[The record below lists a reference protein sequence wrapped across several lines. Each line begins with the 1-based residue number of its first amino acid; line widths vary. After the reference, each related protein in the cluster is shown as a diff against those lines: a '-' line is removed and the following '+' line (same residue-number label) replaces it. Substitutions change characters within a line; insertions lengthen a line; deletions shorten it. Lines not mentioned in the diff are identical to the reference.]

1 MRKLVELEEVT
12 SQLLEELDQRQ
23 LCHDSTDAAALG
35 KMLDE
40 GPQTLYLGFDPT
52 ADSLHVGSLLGLV
65 MLRRFLDAGHKPIAL
80 VGGATGM
87 IGDPSGRSDERNLL
101 DEATLEANLAGIAS
115 QVRGL
120 LGEDAEVCDNKDWT
134 EGVGVLEFLRDVG
147 KHATVNQM
155 AAKDSVRSRMESE
168 AGISYTEFSY
178 MLLQAFDFW
187 WLHEHK
193 GCTLQVGGSDQ
204 WGNITAGIDLVR
216 KRSGS
221 AVHGLTWPLLT
232 RSDGQKFGKTAEGTV
247 WLSAERTIPFDFHQ
261 YFLRS
266 DDRDVAALLAQLT
279 LLPMA
284 DIEEAMKEHRKSPE
298 MRAAQRLLA
307 DEVTKFVHGENHV
320 RKATDA
326 AQVLYGNAELTAE
339 LLESTR
345 GIVGEVLVNRDDLE
359 GETALETLLTQSGL
373 CSSLSDA
380 RRQLSQSA
388 VLINNERISP
398 VAATEALANKLT
410 DKLLGNYLLL
420 QRGKKERRLVI
431 VE

>member
-1 MRKLVELEEVT
+1 MT
-12 SQLLEELDQRQ
+12 SQLLEELQWRQ
-23 LCHDSTDAAALG
+23 LCHDSTDATALG
-35 KMLDE
+35 ALLDE

-52 ADSLHVGSLLGLV
+52 ADSLHLGSLLGLV

-115 QVRGL
+115 QVRAL
-120 LGEDAEVCDNKDWT
+120 LGEDVEVCDNKDWT

-204 WGNITAGIDLVR
+204 WGNITAGIDLIR
-216 KRSGS
+216 KRSG
-221 AVHGLTWPLLT
+221 AAAQGLTWPLLT

-266 DDRDVAALLAQLT
+266 DDRDTETLLAQLT
-279 LLPMA
+279 LLPMSE
-284 DIEEAMKEHRKSPE
+284 IEAVMKEHHKSPE
-298 MRAAQRLLA
+298 QRTAQCVLA
-307 DEVTKFVHGENHV
+307 DEVTKFVHGSDHV
-320 RKATDA
+320 RKANDA
-326 AQVLYGNAELTAE
+326 ARVLYGNAELTAE
-339 LLESTR
+339 LLESAR
-345 GIVGEVLVNRDDLE
+345 GIVGEVLVSRDDLE
-359 GETALETLLTQSGL
+359 GDAALETLLTQSGL

-388 VLINNERISP
+388 VLINNER
-398 VAATEALANKLT
+398 VAPDATGELLT
-410 DKLLGNYLLL
+410 ASLLGNYLLL

-431 VE
+431 IE

>member
-1 MRKLVELEEVT
+1 MT
-12 SQLLEELDQRQ
+12 SQLLEELQRRQ

-35 KMLDE
+35 AMLDE

-52 ADSLHVGSLLGLV
+52 ADSLHVGSLLGV
-65 MLRRFLDAGHKPIAL
+65 VTLRRFLEAGHKPIAL

-101 DEATLEANLAGIAS
+101 DEATLEANLGGIAS
-115 QVRGL
+115 QVRAL
-120 LGEDAEVCDNKDWT
+120 LGEDVEVCDNKDWT
-134 EGVGVLEFLRDVG
+134 EGVSVLEFLRDVG
-147 KHATVNQM
+147 KHVTVNQM
-155 AAKDSVRSRMESE
+155 TAKDSVRSRLESE

-193 GCTLQVGGSDQ
+193 GCTLQLGGSDQ
-204 WGNITAGIDLVR
+204 WGNITAGIDLIR
-216 KRSGS
+216 KRSG
-221 AVHGLTWPLLT
+221 AAAHGLTWPLLT

-266 DDRDVAALLAQLT
+266 DDRDVETLLAQLT

-284 DIEEAMKEHRKSPE
+284 DIEEVMKEHRKSPE
-298 MRAAQRLLA
+298 QRAAQRALA

-320 RKATDA
+320 RKANDA
-326 AQVLYGNAELTAE
+326 AQVLYGNAVLTAE

-345 GIVGEVLVNRDDLE
+345 GIVGEVSVSRSDLE

-398 VAATEALANKLT
+398 GAAEDPADKLT
-410 DKLLGNYLLL
+410 DKLMGNYMLL

-431 VE
+431 VQ

>member
-1 MRKLVELEEVT
+1 MT
-12 SQLLEELDQRQ
+12 SQLLEELQRRQ
-23 LCHDSTDAAALG
+23 LCHNSTDAAALG
-35 KMLDE
+35 AMLDE

-52 ADSLHVGSLLGLV
+52 ADSLHVGSLLGV
-65 MLRRFLDAGHKPIAL
+65 VTLRRFLEAGHKPIAL

-101 DEATLEANLAGIAS
+101 DEATLEANLGGIAS
-115 QVRGL
+115 QVRAL
-120 LGEDAEVCDNKDWT
+120 LGEDVEVCDNKDWT
-134 EGVGVLEFLRDVG
+134 ESVSVLEFLRDVG

-155 AAKDSVRSRMESE
+155 TAKDSVRSRLESE

-193 GCTLQVGGSDQ
+193 GCTLQLGGSDQ
-204 WGNITAGIDLVR
+204 WGNITAGIDLIR
-216 KRSGS
+216 KRSGAS
-221 AVHGLTWPLLT
+221 AHGLTWPLLT
-232 RSDGQKFGKTAEGTV
+232 RSDGQKFGKTSEGTV

-266 DDRDVAALLAQLT
+266 DDRDVETLLAQLT

-284 DIEEAMKEHRKSPE
+284 DIEEVMKEHRKTPE
-298 MRAAQRLLA
+298 QRAAQRALA

-320 RKATDA
+320 QKANDA

-339 LLESTR
+339 MLESTR
-345 GIVGEVLVNRDDLE
+345 GIVGEVSVSLSDLE

-388 VLINNERISP
+388 VLINNERFSP
-398 VAATEALANKLT
+398 DTPEKLT
-410 DKLLGNYLLL
+410 DKILGNYMLL
-420 QRGKKERRLVI
+420 QRGKKERRLVV

>member
-1 MRKLVELEEVT
+1 
-12 SQLLEELDQRQ
+12 
-23 LCHDSTDAAALG
+23 
-35 KMLDE
+35 MLDE

-52 ADSLHVGSLLGLV
+52 ADSLHVGSLLGV
-65 MLRRFLDAGHKPIAL
+65 VTLRRFLEAGHKPIAL

-101 DEATLEANLAGIAS
+101 DEATLEANLEGIAS
-115 QVRGL
+115 QVRAM
-120 LGEDAEVCDNKDWT
+120 LGEDVEVCNNKDWT
-134 EGVGVLEFLRDVG
+134 ESVSVLEFLRDVG

-155 AAKDSVRSRMESE
+155 TAKDSVRSRLESE

-193 GCTLQVGGSDQ
+193 GCTLQLGGSDQ
-204 WGNITAGIDLVR
+204 WGNITAGIDLIR
-216 KRSGS
+216 KRSGAS
-221 AVHGLTWPLLT
+221 AHGLTWPLLT

-266 DDRDVAALLAQLT
+266 DDRDAETLLAQLT

-284 DIEEAMKEHRKSPE
+284 DIEEVMKEHRKSPE
-298 MRAAQRLLA
+298 QRTAQRVLA

-320 RKATDA
+320 RKANDA
-326 AQVLYGNAELTAE
+326 AQVLYGNADLTAE

-345 GIVGEVLVNRDDLE
+345 GIVGEVSVTHDDLE

-388 VLINNERISP
+388 VLINNERITP
-398 VAATEALANKLT
+398 DTAEKLT
-410 DKLLGNYLLL
+410 DKILGNYMLL
-420 QRGKKERRLVI
+420 QRGKKERRLI
-431 VE
+431 VVE

>member
-1 MRKLVELEEVT
+1 
-12 SQLLEELDQRQ
+12 
-23 LCHDSTDAAALG
+23 
-35 KMLDE
+35 MLDG

-65 MLRRFLDAGHKPIAL
+65 MLRRFLEAGHKPIAL

-115 QVRGL
+115 QVRSL

-134 EGVGVLEFLRDVG
+134 EGVGILEFLRDVG

-284 DIEEAMKEHRKSPE
+284 DIEEAMKEHHKSPE
-298 MRAAQRLLA
+298 PRAAQRLLA
-307 DEVTKFVHGENHV
+307 DEVTEFVHGEAHV
-320 RKATDA
+320 RKANDA
-326 AQVLYGNAELTAE
+326 AQVLYGNADLTAE

-345 GIVGEVLVNRDDLE
+345 GIVGEVLVSRDDLE

-388 VLINNERISP
+388 VLVNNERISP
-398 VAATEALANKLT
+398 AAATEAQANKLT

-420 QRGKKERRLVI
+420 QRGKKERRLV
-431 VE
+431 VVK

>member
-1 MRKLVELEEVT
+1 MT
-12 SQLLEELDQRQ
+12 SQLLEELGRRQ

-35 KMLDE
+35 EMLD
-40 GPQTLYLGFDPT
+40 GGSQTLYLGFDPT
-52 ADSLHVGSLLGLV
+52 ADSLHVGSLLGVV
-65 MLRRFLDAGHKPIAL
+65 MLRRFLEAGHKPIAL

-101 DEATLEANLAGIAS
+101 DEAALEANLEGIAS
-115 QVRGL
+115 QVRAL
-120 LGEDAEVCDNKDWT
+120 LGEDVEVCDNKDWT
-134 EGVGVLEFLRDVG
+134 ENVSVLEFLRDVG
-147 KHATVNQM
+147 KNVTVNQM
-155 AAKDSVRSRMESE
+155 TAKDSVRSRLESE

-193 GCTLQVGGSDQ
+193 GCTLQLGGSDQ
-204 WGNITAGIDLVR
+204 WGNITAGIDLIR
-216 KRSGS
+216 KRSGA

-266 DDRDVAALLAQLT
+266 DDRDVETLLAQLT

-284 DIEEAMKEHRKSPE
+284 DIEEAIKEHHKAPE
-298 MRAAQRLLA
+298 QRTAQRVLA

-320 RKATDA
+320 RKANDA

-345 GIVGEVLVNRDDLE
+345 GIVGEVLVSHHDLE

-388 VLINNERISP
+388 VLINNERLSP
-398 VAATEALANKLT
+398 AAAEAPAHKLT
-410 DKLLGNYLLL
+410 DKLLGHYLLL

>member
-1 MRKLVELEEVT
+1 MT
-12 SQLLEELDQRQ
+12 SQLLEELGRRR
-23 LCHDSTDAAALG
+23 LCHDSTDSAALG
-35 KMLDE
+35 EMLDG

-52 ADSLHVGSLLGLV
+52 ADSLHVGSLLGVV
-65 MLRRFLDAGHKPIAL
+65 MLRRFLEAGHKPIAL

-101 DEATLEANLAGIAS
+101 DEATLEANLASIAS
-115 QVRGL
+115 QVRAL
-120 LGEDAEVCDNKDWT
+120 LGEDVEVCDNKDWT
-134 EGVGVLEFLRDVG
+134 ESVSVLEFLRDVG
-147 KHATVNQM
+147 KHVTVNQM
-155 AAKDSVRSRMESE
+155 TAKDSVRSRLESE

-193 GCTLQVGGSDQ
+193 GCTLQLGGSDQ
-204 WGNITAGIDLVR
+204 WGNITAGIDLIR
-216 KRSGS
+216 KRSG
-221 AVHGLTWPLLT
+221 AAAHGLTWPLLT
-232 RSDGQKFGKTAEGTV
+232 RSDGQKFGKTAEGTI

-266 DDRDVAALLAQLT
+266 DDRDVETLLAQLT

-284 DIEEAMKEHRKSPE
+284 DIEEAMNEHHKSPE
-298 MRAAQRLLA
+298 QRTAQRVLA

-320 RKATDA
+320 RKANDA

-345 GIVGEVLVNRDDLE
+345 GIVGELSVSHHDLE
-359 GETALETLLTQSGL
+359 GEAALETLLTQSGL

-388 VLINNERISP
+388 VLINNERLSP
-398 VAATEALANKLT
+398 AAAEAPAHKLT

>member
-1 MRKLVELEEVT
+1 MT
-12 SQLLEELDQRQ
+12 SQLLEELRRRQ

-35 KMLDE
+35 EALDE
-40 GPQTLYLGFDPT
+40 VPQTLYLGFDPT
-52 ADSLHVGSLLGLV
+52 ADSLHVGSLLGVV
-65 MLRRFLDAGHKPIAL
+65 MLRRFLEAGHKPIAL

-101 DEATLEANLAGIAS
+101 DEATLEANLGGIAS
-115 QVRGL
+115 QVRAL
-120 LGEDAEVCDNKDWT
+120 LGEDVEVCDNKDWT
-134 EGVGVLEFLRDVG
+134 EGISVLEFLRDVG
-147 KHATVNQM
+147 KHVTVNQM
-155 AAKDSVRSRMESE
+155 TAKDSVRSRLESE

-193 GCTLQVGGSDQ
+193 GCTLQLGGSDQ
-204 WGNITAGIDLVR
+204 WGNITAGIDLIR
-216 KRSGS
+216 KRSG
-221 AVHGLTWPLLT
+221 AAAHGLTWPLLT

-266 DDRDVAALLAQLT
+266 DDRDVETLLAQLT

-284 DIEEAMKEHRKSPE
+284 DIEEAMKEHRKAPE
-298 MRAAQRLLA
+298 QRAAQRVLA

-320 RKATDA
+320 RKANDA

-345 GIVGEVLVNRDDLE
+345 GIVAEVLVSRDNLE

-388 VLINNERISP
+388 VLINNERLSP
-398 VAATEALANKLT
+398 AAAAEAPAHKLT

>member
-1 MRKLVELEEVT
+1 MT
-12 SQLLEELDQRQ
+12 SQLLEEIQRRQ

-35 KMLDE
+35 AMLDE

-52 ADSLHVGSLLGLV
+52 ADSLHVGSLLGV
-65 MLRRFLDAGHKPIAL
+65 VTLRRFLEAGHKPIAL

-101 DEATLEANLAGIAS
+101 DEATLEANLEGITS
-115 QVRGL
+115 QVRAL
-120 LGEDAEVCDNKDWT
+120 LGEDVEVCDNKDWT
-134 EGVGVLEFLRDVG
+134 ESVSVLEFLRDVG
-147 KHATVNQM
+147 KHVTVNQM
-155 AAKDSVRSRMESE
+155 TAKDSVRSRLESE

-193 GCTLQVGGSDQ
+193 GCTLQLGGSDQ
-204 WGNITAGIDLVR
+204 WGNITAGIDLIR
-216 KRSGS
+216 KRSGAS
-221 AVHGLTWPLLT
+221 AHGLTWPLLT

-266 DDRDVAALLAQLT
+266 DDRDVETLLAQLT

-284 DIEEAMKEHRKSPE
+284 DIEEVMKEHHKTPE
-298 MRAAQRLLA
+298 QRAAQRVLA
-307 DEVTKFVHGENHV
+307 DEVTKFVHGENHM
-320 RKATDA
+320 RKANDA

-345 GIVGEVLVNRDDLE
+345 GIVGEVSVSHDDLE

-388 VLINNERISP
+388 VLINNERFSP
-398 VAATEALANKLT
+398 DTPEKLT
-410 DKLLGNYLLL
+410 DKILGNYMLL
-420 QRGKKERRLVI
+420 QRGKKERRLVV

>member
-1 MRKLVELEEVT
+1 MT
-12 SQLLEELDQRQ
+12 SQLLEELQQRQ
-23 LCHDSTDAAALG
+23 LYHDSTDAAALG
-35 KMLDE
+35 AMLDE

-65 MLRRFLDAGHKPIAL
+65 TLRRFLEAGHKPIAL

-101 DEATLEANLAGIAS
+101 DEAALEANLEGIAS
-115 QVRGL
+115 QVRAL
-120 LGEDAEVCDNKDWT
+120 LGEDVEVCNNKDWT
-134 EGVGVLEFLRDVG
+134 EDVSVLEFLRDVG
-147 KHATVNQM
+147 KHVTVNQM
-155 AAKDSVRSRMESE
+155 TAKDSVRSRLESE

-193 GCTLQVGGSDQ
+193 GCALQLGGSDQ
-204 WGNITAGIDLVR
+204 WGNITAGIDLIR
-216 KRSGS
+216 KRSG
-221 AVHGLTWPLLT
+221 AAAHGLTWPLLT

-247 WLSAERTIPFDFHQ
+247 WLSVERTIPFEFHQ

-266 DDRDVAALLAQLT
+266 DDRDVDTLLAQLT
-279 LLPMA
+279 LLPMTT
-284 DIEEAMKEHRKSPE
+284 IEEAMKEHRKSPE
-298 MRAAQRLLA
+298 QRAAQRMLA

-320 RKATDA
+320 RKANAA
-326 AQVLYGNAELTAE
+326 AQVLYGNAELTAD

-345 GIVGEVLVNRDDLE
+345 DIVGEISVSLNDLE
-359 GETALETLLTQSGL
+359 SETALETLLIQSGL

-388 VLINNERISP
+388 VLINNQRVSP
-398 VAATEALANKLT
+398 AAATEAPAGKLT

>member
-1 MRKLVELEEVT
+1 M
-12 SQLLEELDQRQ
+12 EELSRRQ

-35 KMLDE
+35 AMLD
-40 GPQTLYLGFDPT
+40 GGSQTLYLGFDPT
-52 ADSLHVGSLLGLV
+52 ADSLHVGSLLGVV
-65 MLRRFLDAGHKPIAL
+65 MLRRFLEAGHKPIAL

-101 DEATLEANLAGIAS
+101 DEATLKANLVGIAS
-115 QVRGL
+115 QVRAL
-120 LGEDAEVCDNKDWT
+120 LGEDVEVCDNKDWT
-134 EGVGVLEFLRDVG
+134 ESVSVLEFLRDVG
-147 KHATVNQM
+147 KHVTVNQM
-155 AAKDSVRSRMESE
+155 TAKDSVRSRLESE

-193 GCTLQVGGSDQ
+193 ECTLQLGGSDQ
-204 WGNITAGIDLVR
+204 WGNITAGIDLIR
-216 KRSGS
+216 KRSG
-221 AVHGLTWPLLT
+221 AAAHGLTWPLLT
-232 RSDGQKFGKTAEGTV
+232 RSDGQKFGKTSEGTV
-247 WLSAERTIPFDFHQ
+247 WLSAGRTIPFDFHQ

-266 DDRDVAALLAQLT
+266 DDRDVETLLAQLT
-279 LLPMA
+279 LLPME
-284 DIEEAMKEHRKSPE
+284 DIEEAMNEHGKAPE
-298 MRAAQRLLA
+298 QRAAQRVLA
-307 DEVTKFVHGENHV
+307 DEVTKFVHGEGHV
-320 RKATDA
+320 RKANDA

-345 GIVGEVLVNRDDLE
+345 GIVGEVLVSRDDLE
-359 GETALETLLTQSGL
+359 GEAALETLLTQSGL

-388 VLINNERISP
+388 VLINNERITP
-398 VAATEALANKLT
+398 AAAEAPAHKLT

>member
-1 MRKLVELEEVT
+1 MT
-12 SQLLEELDQRQ
+12 SQLLEELGRRQ

-35 KMLDE
+35 AMLDE

-52 ADSLHVGSLLGLV
+52 ADSLHVGSLLGV
-65 MLRRFLDAGHKPIAL
+65 VTLRRFLEAGHKPIAL

-101 DEATLEANLAGIAS
+101 DEATLEANLEGIAS
-115 QVRGL
+115 QVRTM
-120 LGEDAEVCDNKDWT
+120 LGEDVEVCDNKDWT
-134 EGVGVLEFLRDVG
+134 ESVGVLEFLRDVG
-147 KHATVNQM
+147 KHVTVNQM
-155 AAKDSVRSRMESE
+155 TAKDSVRSRLESE

-193 GCTLQVGGSDQ
+193 GCTLQLGGSDQ
-204 WGNITAGIDLVR
+204 WGNITAGIDLIR
-216 KRSGS
+216 KRSGAS
-221 AVHGLTWPLLT
+221 AHGLTWPLLT

-266 DDRDVAALLAQLT
+266 DDRDAETLLAQLT

-284 DIEEAMKEHRKSPE
+284 DIEEVMKEHRKSPE
-298 MRAAQRLLA
+298 QRAAQRVLA

-320 RKATDA
+320 RKSNDA
-326 AQVLYGNAELTAE
+326 AQVLYGNAVLTAE

-345 GIVGEVLVNRDDLE
+345 GIVGEVSVTHDDLE

-380 RRQLSQSA
+380 RRQLNQSA
-388 VLINNERISP
+388 VLINNERITP
-398 VAATEALANKLT
+398 DTAAEPPAGNLT
-410 DKLLGNYLLL
+410 HKLLGNYLLL

>member
-1 MRKLVELEEVT
+1 MT
-12 SQLLEELDQRQ
+12 SQLLEELQRRQ
-23 LCHDSTDAAALG
+23 LCHDSTDAVALG
-35 KMLDE
+35 KMLDG

-115 QVRGL
+115 QVRSL
-120 LGEDAEVCDNKDWT
+120 LGEDVEVCDNKDWT
-134 EGVGVLEFLRDVG
+134 EGVGILEFLRDVG

-279 LLPMA
+279 LLPVLEISAVMS
-284 DIEEAMKEHRKSPE
+284 EHSKAPE
-298 MRAAQRLLA
+298 QRAAQRLLA
-307 DEVTKFVHGENHV
+307 DEITKFVHGEDHV
-320 RKATDA
+320 RKANDA
-326 AQVLYGNAELTAE
+326 AQVLYGNADLTAE
-339 LLESTR
+339 LLESAR
-345 GIVGEVLVNRDDLE
+345 GIVGEVLVSRDDLE

-398 VAATEALANKLT
+398 VAATEAPANKLI

>member
-1 MRKLVELEEVT
+1 MT
-12 SQLLEELDQRQ
+12 SQLLEEIQRRQ

-35 KMLDE
+35 AMLDE

-52 ADSLHVGSLLGLV
+52 ADSLHVGSLLGV
-65 MLRRFLDAGHKPIAL
+65 VTLRRFLEAGHKPIAL

-101 DEATLEANLAGIAS
+101 DEATLEANLGGIAS
-115 QVRGL
+115 QVRAL
-120 LGEDAEVCDNKDWT
+120 LGEDVEVCDNKDWT
-134 EGVGVLEFLRDVG
+134 ESVSVLEFLRDVG

-155 AAKDSVRSRMESE
+155 TAKDSVRSRLESE

-193 GCTLQVGGSDQ
+193 GCTLQLGGSDQ
-204 WGNITAGIDLVR
+204 WGNITAGIDLIR
-216 KRSGS
+216 KRSGAS
-221 AVHGLTWPLLT
+221 AHGLTWPLLT

-266 DDRDVAALLAQLT
+266 DDRDVETLLAQLT

-284 DIEEAMKEHRKSPE
+284 DIEEVMIEHRKSPE
-298 MRAAQRLLA
+298 QRAAQRALA

-320 RKATDA
+320 RKANDA
-326 AQVLYGNAELTAE
+326 AQVLYGNAVLTAE

-345 GIVGEVLVNRDDLE
+345 GIVGEVSVSRSDLE

-398 VAATEALANKLT
+398 GAAEDPADKLT
-410 DKLLGNYLLL
+410 DKLMGNYLLL

-431 VE
+431 VQ

>member
-1 MRKLVELEEVT
+1 M
-12 SQLLEELDQRQ
+12 
-23 LCHDSTDAAALG
+23 
-35 KMLDE
+35 DE

-65 MLRRFLDAGHKPIAL
+65 TLRRFLEAGHKPIAL

-101 DEATLEANLAGIAS
+101 DEAALEANLGSIAS
-115 QVRGL
+115 QVRAL
-120 LGEDAEVCDNKDWT
+120 LGEDVEVCNNKDWT
-134 EGVGVLEFLRDVG
+134 EDVSVLEFLRDVG
-147 KHATVNQM
+147 KHVTVNQM
-155 AAKDSVRSRMESE
+155 TAKDSVRSRLESE

-193 GCTLQVGGSDQ
+193 GCALQLGGSDQ
-204 WGNITAGIDLVR
+204 WGNITAGIDLIR
-216 KRSGS
+216 KRNG
-221 AVHGLTWPLLT
+221 AAAHGLTWPLLT

-247 WLSAERTIPFDFHQ
+247 WLSVERTIPFDFHQ

-266 DDRDVAALLAQLT
+266 DDRDVETLLAQLT
-279 LLPMA
+279 LLPMTT
-284 DIEEAMKEHRKSPE
+284 IEEAMKEHRKSPE
-298 MRAAQRLLA
+298 QRAAQRMLA

-320 RKATDA
+320 RKANAA
-326 AQVLYGNAELTAE
+326 AQVLYGNAELTAD

-345 GIVGEVLVNRDDLE
+345 DIVGEISVSRNDLE
-359 GETALETLLTQSGL
+359 SETALETLLIQSGL

-388 VLINNERISP
+388 VLINNQRISP
-398 VAATEALANKLT
+398 AAATEAPAYKLT

>member
-1 MRKLVELEEVT
+1 MT
-12 SQLLEELDQRQ
+12 SQLLEELQRRQ
-23 LCHDSTDAAALG
+23 LYHDSTDAAALG
-35 KMLDE
+35 AMLDE

-65 MLRRFLDAGHKPIAL
+65 TLRRFLEAGHKPIAL

-101 DEATLEANLAGIAS
+101 DEAALEANLEGIAS
-115 QVRGL
+115 QVRAL
-120 LGEDAEVCDNKDWT
+120 LGEDVEVCNNKDWT
-134 EGVGVLEFLRDVG
+134 EDVSVLEFLRDVG
-147 KHATVNQM
+147 KHVTVNQM
-155 AAKDSVRSRMESE
+155 TAKDSVRSRLESE

-193 GCTLQVGGSDQ
+193 GCALQLGGSDQ
-204 WGNITAGIDLVR
+204 WGNITAGIDLIR
-216 KRSGS
+216 KRSGA

-247 WLSAERTIPFDFHQ
+247 WLSVERTIPFDFHQ

-266 DDRDVAALLAQLT
+266 DDRDVETLLAQLT
-279 LLPMA
+279 LLPMTT
-284 DIEEAMKEHRKSPE
+284 IEEAMKEHRKSPE
-298 MRAAQRLLA
+298 QRAAQRMLA

-320 RKATDA
+320 RKANAA
-326 AQVLYGNAELTAE
+326 AQVLYGNAELTAD

-345 GIVGEVLVNRDDLE
+345 DIVGEISVSLNDLE
-359 GETALETLLTQSGL
+359 SETALETLLIQSGL

-388 VLINNERISP
+388 VLINNQRISP
-398 VAATEALANKLT
+398 AAATEAPADKLT

>member
-1 MRKLVELEEVT
+1 MT
-12 SQLLEELDQRQ
+12 SQLLEELGRRQ

-35 KMLDE
+35 AMLDE
-40 GPQTLYLGFDPT
+40 GSQTLYLGFDPT
-52 ADSLHVGSLLGLV
+52 ADSLHVGSLLGV
-65 MLRRFLDAGHKPIAL
+65 VTLRRFLEAGHKPIAL

-101 DEATLEANLAGIAS
+101 DEATLEANLEGIAL
-115 QVRGL
+115 QVRTM
-120 LGEDAEVCDNKDWT
+120 LGEDVEVCDNKDWT
-134 EGVGVLEFLRDVG
+134 ESVSVLEFLRDVG

-155 AAKDSVRSRMESE
+155 TAKDSVRSRLESE

-187 WLHEHK
+187 WLHEHM
-193 GCTLQVGGSDQ
+193 GCTLQLGGSDQ
-204 WGNITAGIDLVR
+204 WGNITAGIDLIR
-216 KRSGS
+216 KRSGAS
-221 AVHGLTWPLLT
+221 AHGLTWPLLT

-266 DDRDVAALLAQLT
+266 DDRDAETLLAQLT

-284 DIEEAMKEHRKSPE
+284 DIEEVMKEHRKSPE
-298 MRAAQRLLA
+298 QRAAQRVLA

-320 RKATDA
+320 RKSNDA
-326 AQVLYGNAELTAE
+326 AQVLYGNADLTAE

-345 GIVGEVLVNRDDLE
+345 GIVGEVSVTHDDLE

-380 RRQLSQSA
+380 RRQLNQSA
-388 VLINNERISP
+388 VLINNERITP
-398 VAATEALANKLT
+398 DTPDKLT
-410 DKLLGNYLLL
+410 DKLLGNYMLL

>member
-1 MRKLVELEEVT
+1 MT
-12 SQLLEELDQRQ
+12 SQLLEELGRRQ

-35 KMLDE
+35 GMLDG
-40 GPQTLYLGFDPT
+40 GPQALYLGFDPT
-52 ADSLHVGSLLGLV
+52 ADSLHVGSLLGVV
-65 MLRRFLDAGHKPIAL
+65 MLRRFLEAGHKPIAL

-101 DEATLEANLAGIAS
+101 DEATLKANLEGIAS
-115 QVRGL
+115 QVRAL
-120 LGEDAEVCDNKDWT
+120 LGEDVEVCDNKDWT
-134 EGVGVLEFLRDVG
+134 ESVSVLEFLRDVG
-147 KHATVNQM
+147 KHVTVNQM
-155 AAKDSVRSRMESE
+155 TAKDSVRSRLESE

-193 GCTLQVGGSDQ
+193 GCTLQLGGSDQ
-204 WGNITAGIDLVR
+204 WGNITAGIDLIR
-216 KRSGS
+216 KRSG
-221 AVHGLTWPLLT
+221 AAAHGLTWPLLT

-266 DDRDVAALLAQLT
+266 DDRDVETLLAQLT

-284 DIEEAMKEHRKSPE
+284 DIEEAMNEHHKAPE
-298 MRAAQRLLA
+298 QRAAQRVLA

-320 RKATDA
+320 RKANDA

-345 GIVGEVLVNRDDLE
+345 GIVGELSVSHHDLE
-359 GETALETLLTQSGL
+359 GEAALETLLTQSGL

-388 VLINNERISP
+388 VLINNERIST
-398 VAATEALANKLT
+398 AAAAEAPAHKLT

>member
-1 MRKLVELEEVT
+1 MT
-12 SQLLEELDQRQ
+12 SQLLEELGRRQ

-35 KMLDE
+35 AMLDE

-65 MLRRFLDAGHKPIAL
+65 TLRRFLEAGHKPIAL

-101 DEATLEANLAGIAS
+101 DEATLEANLEGIAS
-115 QVRGL
+115 QVRTM
-120 LGEDAEVCDNKDWT
+120 LGEDVEVCNNKDWT
-134 EGVGVLEFLRDVG
+134 ESVSVLEFLRDVG

-155 AAKDSVRSRMESE
+155 TAKDSVRSRLESE

-193 GCTLQVGGSDQ
+193 GCTLQLGGSDQ
-204 WGNITAGIDLVR
+204 WGNITAGIDLIR
-216 KRSGS
+216 KRSGAS
-221 AVHGLTWPLLT
+221 AHGLTWPLLT

-266 DDRDVAALLAQLT
+266 DDRDAETLLAQLT

-284 DIEEAMKEHRKSPE
+284 DIEEVMKEHRKSPE
-298 MRAAQRLLA
+298 QRAAQRVLA

-320 RKATDA
+320 RKSNDA
-326 AQVLYGNAELTAE
+326 AQVLYGNADLTAE

-345 GIVGEVLVNRDDLE
+345 GIVGEVLVTHDDLE
-359 GETALETLLTQSGL
+359 GEAALETLLTQSGL

-388 VLINNERISP
+388 VLINNERITP
-398 VAATEALANKLT
+398 DTAEKLT
-410 DKLLGNYLLL
+410 DKILGNYMLL
-420 QRGKKERRLVI
+420 QRGKKERRLI
-431 VE
+431 VVE

>member
-1 MRKLVELEEVT
+1 MT
-12 SQLLEELDQRQ
+12 SQLLEELGRRQ

-35 KMLDE
+35 AMLDE
-40 GPQTLYLGFDPT
+40 GTQTLYLGFDPT
-52 ADSLHVGSLLGLV
+52 ADSLHVGSLLGV
-65 MLRRFLDAGHKPIAL
+65 VTLRRFLEAGHKPIAL

-101 DEATLEANLAGIAS
+101 DEATLEANLEGIAL
-115 QVRGL
+115 QVRTM
-120 LGEDAEVCDNKDWT
+120 LGEDVEVCDNKDWT
-134 EGVGVLEFLRDVG
+134 ESVGVLEFLRDVG

-155 AAKDSVRSRMESE
+155 TAKDSVRSRLESE

-193 GCTLQVGGSDQ
+193 GCTLQLGGSDQ
-204 WGNITAGIDLVR
+204 WGNITAGIDLIR
-216 KRSGS
+216 KRSGVS
-221 AVHGLTWPLLT
+221 AHGLTWPLLT

-266 DDRDVAALLAQLT
+266 DDRDADTLLAQLT

-284 DIEEAMKEHRKSPE
+284 DIEEVMKEHRKSPE
-298 MRAAQRLLA
+298 QRAAQRVLA

-320 RKATDA
+320 RKSNDA
-326 AQVLYGNAELTAE
+326 AQVLYGNADLTAE

-345 GIVGEVLVNRDDLE
+345 GIVGEVSVTHDDLE
-359 GETALETLLTQSGL
+359 GEAALETLLTQSGL

-380 RRQLSQSA
+380 RRQLNQSA
-388 VLINNERISP
+388 VLINNERITP
-398 VAATEALANKLT
+398 DTAAEPPAGNLT
-410 DKLLGNYLLL
+410 HKLLGNYLLL
-420 QRGKKERRLVI
+420 QRGKKERRLI
-431 VE
+431 VVE

>member
-1 MRKLVELEEVT
+1 MT
-12 SQLLEELDQRQ
+12 SQLLEELGRRQ

-35 KMLDE
+35 AMLDE

-65 MLRRFLDAGHKPIAL
+65 TLRRFLEAGHKPIAL

-101 DEATLEANLAGIAS
+101 DEATLEANLEGIAL
-115 QVRGL
+115 QVRTM
-120 LGEDAEVCDNKDWT
+120 LGEDVEVCDNKDWT
-134 EGVGVLEFLRDVG
+134 ESVSVLEFLRDVG

-155 AAKDSVRSRMESE
+155 TAKDSVRSRLESE

-193 GCTLQVGGSDQ
+193 GCTLQLGGSDQ
-204 WGNITAGIDLVR
+204 WGNITAGIDLIR
-216 KRSGS
+216 KRSG
-221 AVHGLTWPLLT
+221 AAAHGLTWPLLT

-266 DDRDVAALLAQLT
+266 DDRDAETLLAQLT

-284 DIEEAMKEHRKSPE
+284 DIEEVMKEHRKMPE
-298 MRAAQRLLA
+298 QRAAQRVLA

-320 RKATDA
+320 RKSNDA
-326 AQVLYGNAELTAE
+326 AQVLYGNADLTAE

-345 GIVGEVLVNRDDLE
+345 GIVGELSVSRNDLE

-380 RRQLSQSA
+380 RRQLNQSA
-388 VLINNERISP
+388 VLINNERITP
-398 VAATEALANKLT
+398 DTPEKLT
-410 DKLLGNYLLL
+410 DKILGNYLLL

>member
-1 MRKLVELEEVT
+1 
-12 SQLLEELDQRQ
+12 
-23 LCHDSTDAAALG
+23 
-35 KMLDE
+35 MLDE

-52 ADSLHVGSLLGLV
+52 ADSLHVGSLLGV
-65 MLRRFLDAGHKPIAL
+65 VTLRRFLEAGHKPIAL

-101 DEATLEANLAGIAS
+101 DEATLEANLEGIAL
-115 QVRGL
+115 QVRTM
-120 LGEDAEVCDNKDWT
+120 LGEDVEVCDNKDWT
-134 EGVGVLEFLRDVG
+134 ESVSVLEFLRDVG

-155 AAKDSVRSRMESE
+155 TAKDSVRSRLESE

-193 GCTLQVGGSDQ
+193 GCTLQLGGSDQ
-204 WGNITAGIDLVR
+204 WGNITAGIDLIR
-216 KRSGS
+216 KRSGAS
-221 AVHGLTWPLLT
+221 AHGLTWPLLT

-266 DDRDVAALLAQLT
+266 DDRDAETLLAQLT

-284 DIEEAMKEHRKSPE
+284 DIEEVMKEHRKSPE
-298 MRAAQRLLA
+298 QRAAQRVLA

-320 RKATDA
+320 RKSNDA
-326 AQVLYGNAELTAE
+326 AQVLYGNADLTAE

-345 GIVGEVLVNRDDLE
+345 GIVGELSVTHDDLE

-380 RRQLSQSA
+380 RRQLNQSA
-388 VLINNERISP
+388 VLINNERITP
-398 VAATEALANKLT
+398 DTPDKLT
-410 DKLLGNYLLL
+410 DKLLGNYMLL

>member
-1 MRKLVELEEVT
+1 MT
-12 SQLLEELDQRQ
+12 SQLLEELGRRR

-35 KMLDE
+35 EMLD
-40 GPQTLYLGFDPT
+40 GAPQTLYLGFDPT
-52 ADSLHVGSLLGLV
+52 ADSLHVGSLLGVV
-65 MLRRFLDAGHKPIAL
+65 MLRRFLEAGHKPIAL

-101 DEATLEANLAGIAS
+101 DEATLEANLGGIAS
-115 QVRGL
+115 QVRAL
-120 LGEDAEVCDNKDWT
+120 LGEDVEVCDNKDWT
-134 EGVGVLEFLRDVG
+134 EGISVLEFLRDVG
-147 KHATVNQM
+147 KHVTVNQM
-155 AAKDSVRSRMESE
+155 TAKDSVRSRLESE

-193 GCTLQVGGSDQ
+193 GCTLQLGGSDQ
-204 WGNITAGIDLVR
+204 WGNITAGIDLIR
-216 KRSGS
+216 KRSG
-221 AVHGLTWPLLT
+221 AAAHGLTWPLLT

-266 DDRDVAALLAQLT
+266 DDRDVETLLAQLT

-284 DIEEAMKEHRKSPE
+284 DIEEAMKEHRKAPE
-298 MRAAQRLLA
+298 QRAAQRVLA

-320 RKATDA
+320 RKANDA

-345 GIVGEVLVNRDDLE
+345 GIVGELSVSRDNLE

-388 VLINNERISP
+388 VLINNERMPPDAS
-398 VAATEALANKLT
+398 VEALT

>member
-1 MRKLVELEEVT
+1 MT
-12 SQLLEELDQRQ
+12 FQLLEELSRRQ

-35 KMLDE
+35 EMLDG

-52 ADSLHVGSLLGLV
+52 ADSLHVGSLLGVV
-65 MLRRFLDAGHKPIAL
+65 MLRRFLEAGHKPIAL

-101 DEATLEANLAGIAS
+101 DEATLEANLEGIAS
-115 QVRGL
+115 QVRAL
-120 LGEDAEVCDNKDWT
+120 LGEDVEVCDNKDWT
-134 EGVGVLEFLRDVG
+134 ENVSMLEFLRDVG
-147 KHATVNQM
+147 KHVTVNQM
-155 AAKDSVRSRMESE
+155 TAKDSVRSRLESE

-193 GCTLQVGGSDQ
+193 GCTLQLGGSDQ
-204 WGNITAGIDLVR
+204 WGNITAGIDLIR
-216 KRSGS
+216 KRSG
-221 AVHGLTWPLLT
+221 AAAHGLTWPLLT

-266 DDRDVAALLAQLT
+266 DDLDVETLLAQLT

-284 DIEEAMKEHRKSPE
+284 DIEEAMNEHHKLPE
-298 MRAAQRLLA
+298 QRTAQRVLA

-320 RKATDA
+320 RKANDA

-345 GIVGEVLVNRDDLE
+345 GIVGELSVSREDLE

-388 VLINNERISP
+388 VLINNERITP
-398 VAATEALANKLT
+398 ATAEAPAHKLT
-410 DKLLGNYLLL
+410 DKLLGHYLLL